1 MVAKKEADFDDDDQI
16 AEPRS
21 PLNFSISILGILFL
35 ILTETFFYIL
45 SEKTGEPYG
54 IVQILFAL
62 ILTAII
68 TLFLIWIRWIMWG
81 NKYAAIFISLLVTAG
96 MVYALTR
103 KYQGIYTT
111 VFAVIGSVLFLGYI
125 ILEFWKLGKK

>member
-1 MVAKKEADFDDDDQI
+1 
-16 AEPRS
+16 
-21 PLNFSISILGILFL
+21 
-35 ILTETFFYIL
+35 
-45 SEKTGEPYG
+45 
-54 IVQILFAL
+54 
-62 ILTAII
+62 
-68 TLFLIWIRWIMWG
+68 MWG

-103 KYQGIYTT
+103 KYKGIYTT

>member
-1 MVAKKEADFDDDDQI
+1 MIELIALIIGATITSLIALIVFAKNN
-16 AEPRS
+16 RS
-21 PLNFSISILGILFL
+21 ITNRIFL
-35 ILTETFFYIL
+35 ILTVGLVGWSLTTYL
-45 SEKTGEPYG
+45 SLHTSTD
-54 IVQILFAL
+54 IQ
-62 ILTAII
+62 
-68 TLFLIWIRWIMWG
+68 TLFWIRWIMWG